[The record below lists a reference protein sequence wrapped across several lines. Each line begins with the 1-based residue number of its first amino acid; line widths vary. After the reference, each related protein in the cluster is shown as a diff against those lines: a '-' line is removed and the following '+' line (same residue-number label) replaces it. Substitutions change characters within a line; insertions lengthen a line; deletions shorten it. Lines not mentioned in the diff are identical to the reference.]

1 MPPLTPLDILFV
13 VLAFCVLWL
22 SAAFFWLIWQVGSVL
37 RNVND
42 TLETVQQKV
51 VVIESAI
58 TAVRHR
64 FENMTSLA
72 GPLIDAGRRV
82 VEYAMEKREDMKAA
96 RKAPPSRR
104 SPKVALDEDLMD

>member
-22 SAAFFWLIWQVGSVL
+22 SAGLFWLIWQVGNVL

-42 TLETVQQKV
+42 TLETVQQKMSLM
-51 VVIESAI
+51 ESAM

-64 FENMTSLA
+64 FESMTSLA

-82 VEYAMEKREDMKAA
+82 VEYAMEKREEVKA
-96 RKAPPSRR
+96 RKAAPVRR
-104 SPKVALDEDLMD
+104 APKMAMDEDLMD

>member
-13 VLAFCVLWL
+13 VLAFCVLWV
-22 SAAFFWLIWQVGSVL
+22 SAALFWLIWQVGNVL
-37 RNVND
+37 RNVNN

-82 VEYAMEKREDMKAA
+82 VEYAVEKREEVKA
-96 RKAPPSRR
+96 RKAPSPRR
-104 SPKVALDEDLMD
+104 APKVAMDEDLMD

>member
-13 VLAFCVLWL
+13 VLAFCVLWV
-22 SAAFFWLIWQVGSVL
+22 SAALFWLIWQVGTVL
-37 RNVND
+37 RNVNN

-64 FENMTSLA
+64 FESMTSLA
-72 GPLIDAGRRV
+72 GPLIDAGRRI
-82 VEYAMEKREDMKAA
+82 VEYAVEKREEVKA
-96 RKAPPSRR
+96 RKAPARR
-104 SPKVALDEDLMD
+104 ASKVALDDEDMME